1 MSGAISS
8 DDAQKLLEDRVKFK
22 LYAAERHLD
31 ELKNI
36 KQSHGS
42 IIRSSEIRIK
52 AEMEIDCFL
61 AHIIGAKDSL
71 LGCSVA
77 SGG

>member
-1 MSGAISS
+1 M
-8 DDAQKLLEDRVKFK
+8 
-22 LYAAERHLD
+22 
-31 ELKNI
+31 
-36 KQSHGS
+36 
-42 IIRSSEIRIK
+42 RSSEIRIK

-77 SGG
+77 PVAEPCQGLKLK